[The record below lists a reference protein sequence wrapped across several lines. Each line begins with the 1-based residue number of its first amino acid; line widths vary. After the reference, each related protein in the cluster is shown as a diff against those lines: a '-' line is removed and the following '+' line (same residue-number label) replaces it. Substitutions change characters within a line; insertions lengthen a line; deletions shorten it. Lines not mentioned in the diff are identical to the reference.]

1 MMNTVEVKAALK
13 AKDAEIRS
21 LVRGGKELQ
30 KTIDKL
36 RKTVEKL
43 DKPKKHRELNSYNLK
58 MREILLR
65 PEVKA
70 IGDSHERMRRAN
82 QIRKEEQPV
91 KGGDADSKLEIVAEK
106 IVDKVADKI

>member
-43 DKPKKHRELNSYNLK
+43 DKPST
-58 MREILLR
+58 
-65 PEVKA
+65 A
-70 IGDSHERMRRAN
+70 S
-82 QIRKEEQPV
+82 
-91 KGGDADSKLEIVAEK
+91 
-106 IVDKVADKI
+106 